1 MRPGRRMACPLV
13 SSSEDRVDGNL
24 VLVQMVWMST
34 VLMRVP
40 MRTVSKLYRREMS
53 R

>member
-13 SSSEDRVDGNL
+13 SSSEARVDGNL

-40 MRTVSKLYRREMS
+40 MRTVSKL
-53 R
+53 